1 MAGLYQDKNL
11 RTVRVTV
18 MEMEAMVTETV
29 MEETATAVTV
39 MEEAAMAMAVE
50 TVEAAVTAGN

>member
-1 MAGLYQDKNL
+1 M
-11 RTVRVTV
+11 VTV
-18 MEMEAMVTETV
+18 MEMGAMVTETV

-39 MEEAAMAMAVE
+39 TEAEAMVVE